1 MKKLPIIAFG
11 ALIIG
16 FLALCIYSYDQNQQY
31 DQWIASLDRSKYI
44 EKDERN
50 GNLGDN
56 YEGNK
61 DAKVL
66 IVEYADYQCPGCA
79 TTFPYL
85 SEIVEEYKG
94 KVGLIFRSFIL
105 SYHKNGTAAAHAANA
120 AALQGYWQAYATIL
134 FKNQSEWEDLEAG
147 KRDAKFKS
155 YFEEASKNQGNADQ
169 FISDMNSEAVK
180 KKVKSDMAVAK
191 LVNITETPTIIINGE
206 KLPTISVNE
215 STFKKTVHEMIDA
228 ALKKAESNS
237 SNNAK

>member
-11 ALIIG
+11 ILIIG
-16 FLALCIYSYDQNQQY
+16 FLALCIYSYNQNQQY

-44 EKDERN
+44 DKEERN

-134 FKNQSEWEDLEAG
+134 FKNQSEWEDLETG
-147 KRDAKFKS
+147 KRDTKFKS

-169 FISDMNSEAVK
+169 FLSDMNSEAVK

>member
-16 FLALCIYSYDQNQQY
+16 FLALCIYSYNQNQQY
-31 DQWIASLDRSKYI
+31 DQGIASLERSKYI
-44 EKDERN
+44 EKEERN

-94 KVGLIFRSFIL
+94 KVGLIFRSYIL

-120 AALQGYWQAYATIL
+120 AALQGYWQPFATIL
-134 FKNQSEWEDLEAG
+134 FKNQAEWEDLEAG

-155 YFEEASKNQGNADQ
+155 YFEEASKNQGNADR
-169 FISDMNSEAVK
+169 FLSDMNSEAVK

>member
-16 FLALCIYSYDQNQQY
+16 FLALCIYSYNQNQQY

-44 EKDERN
+44 DKEERN

-61 DAKVL
+61 DAKVF

-134 FKNQSEWEDLEAG
+134 FKNQSEWEDLDTG
-147 KRDAKFKS
+147 KRDTKFKS

-169 FISDMNSEAVK
+169 FLSDMNSEAVK